1 MSTVLERRADTWPQR
16 LSDWF
21 DVPDLARW
29 FDRVGR
35 FDEFIRIEESMHD
48 GQLEIRAELPG
59 IDPER
64 DVDIS
69 IADGLLTIRAERK
82 EDSSVETA
90 GRRRSEF
97 RYGACTRTVP
107 APDEVRAADIKAT
120 YKDGILTVVV
130 PMPAKPQSQVV
141 KVPVTRE

>member
-1 MSTVLERRADTWPQR
+1 MSTVLERRPDTWPQR

-21 DVPDLARW
+21 DVPDLVRW

-48 GQLEIRAELPG
+48 GHLEIRAELPG
-59 IDPER
+59 IDPQR

-82 EDSSVETA
+82 EETSA
-90 GRRRSEF
+90 DGGGRRRSEF
-97 RYGACTRTVP
+97 RYGAYTRAVP
-107 APDEVRAADIKAT
+107 VPEDIKPADITAT
-120 YKDGILTVVV
+120 YKDGILTVIV
-130 PMPAKPQSQVV
+130 PAPAKAESQVV
-141 KVPVTRE
+141 KVPVTRG

>member
-1 MSTVLERRADTWPQR
+1 MSTVLERRTDTWPQR

-48 GQLEIRAELPG
+48 GQFEVRAELPG

-69 IADGLLTIRAERK
+69 IADGLLTLRAERK
-82 EDSSVETA
+82 EDSSVEAA

-97 RYGACTRTVP
+97 RYGSYTRTVP
-107 APDEVRAADIKAT
+107 VPDEVRPADIRAT

-130 PMPAKPQSQVV
+130 PMPAKPESQAV
-141 KVPVTRE
+141 KVPVTRG